1 MSRTGIIAATGLA
14 LLAGPAVAA
23 DLVIDEV
30 EEVAVVSDSDWTG
43 FYAGVHGGLAWSSAG
58 YEVGDPGGSW
68 PLGAVDADDISA
80 SNFLAGV
87 QVGYN
92 WDVGGLIFGIQ
103 GSASVGLGGEEV
115 EEFSTGSLTDPS
127 FEDATGGSHYQGVIV
142 PSIDWLS
149 TFTAKVGFDAGGV
162 MPYVTGGLAAA
173 SLTDT
178 VYYDSDV
185 AGFTEFSASHT
196 EWGFVAGVGA
206 EVAVA
211 EGVSLFAEYNYVG
224 VGGDGGD
231 DIVVNDGTHGA
242 ITVSPDYPVAIHVA
256 KAGLNFKL

>member
-1 MSRTGIIAATGLA
+1 MFRTGYLAAAGLV
-14 LLAGPAVAA
+14 LLAGPATAA
-23 DLVIDEV
+23 DLIIEEI
-30 EEVAVVSDSDWTG
+30 EEVAIVSDSDWTG
-43 FYAGVHGGLAWSSAG
+43 FYAGVHGGLAWSAAG
-58 YEVGDPGGSW
+58 YEVGDPGGAW

-92 WDVGGLIFGIQ
+92 WDMDGLIFGIQ

-127 FEDATGGSHYQGVIV
+127 FEDSSGGGHYQGVIV

-149 TFTAKVGFDAGGV
+149 TFTAKVGFDAGSF

-185 AGFTEFSASHT
+185 GGFTEFSASRT

-211 EGVSLFAEYNYVG
+211 EGISLFAEYNYVS

-231 DIVVNDGTHGA
+231 DIVVDDGVHGA
-242 ITVSPDYPVAIHVA
+242 ITVSPEDTGAIHVA
-256 KAGLNFKL
+256 KAGLNFKF